1 MMPSDTVYDVIIVGG
16 GVVGCAIAYTL
27 SEQGYKCLLLEKEKY
42 LVAGASSGNRFVKRA
57 RCRTFGHS
65 LSVVLVGL

>member
-27 SEQGYKCLLLEKEKY
+27 SEQGYECLLLEKEKY
-42 LVAGASSGNRFVKRA
+42 LVAGASSGNRLVKHE
-57 RCRTFGHS
+57 CCQS
-65 LSVVLVGL
+65 LAHT